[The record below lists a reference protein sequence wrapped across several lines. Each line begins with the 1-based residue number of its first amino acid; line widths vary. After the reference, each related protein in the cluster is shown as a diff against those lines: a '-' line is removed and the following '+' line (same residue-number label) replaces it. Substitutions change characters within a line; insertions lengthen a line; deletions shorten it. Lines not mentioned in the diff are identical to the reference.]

1 MKKSFPYL
9 FYIILF
15 SSVLTGALFLS
26 TAFYLYLK
34 TPSSE
39 EIKSCLVTKQNKI
52 SLCQKNSNYIFY
64 SQLPRHLVQSL
75 IVSEDANFWNH
86 QGFDFLEIKNSFF
99 INREKGHYA
108 RGASTI
114 TQQLAKNLFLTSEK
128 TLFRKINEA
137 LITIKIEKTLS
148 KEEILEKYFNV
159 VQFGPQIFGIKK
171 ATEFYFE
178 KEPKDL
184 TPEESAF
191 LIMLLP
197 NPISHSK
204 SFFDKKLSPYASQR
218 IQIILSRLKKRQIL
232 SEEEFSNASQAA
244 SSLFSPQEP
253 FLETIFEDWFF

>member
-9 FYIILF
+9 FYSLLF
-15 SSVLTGALFLS
+15 FTTLTGVIFLS
-26 TAFYLYLK
+26 IAIYLFLK

-39 EIKSCLVTKQNKI
+39 EIQSCLITKQNKV
-52 SLCQKNSNYIFY
+52 SLCKKNSNYVSY
-64 SQLPRHLVQSL
+64 YQLPRHLIHSL

-86 QGFDFLEIKNSFF
+86 QGFDFLEIKNSYF

-114 TQQLAKNLFLTSEK
+114 TQQLAKNLFLTNEK

-137 LITIKIEKTLS
+137 LITIKIENTLT

-171 ATEFYFE
+171 ATQFYFE

-184 TPEESAF
+184 KPEESAF

-197 NPISHSK
+197 NPITHSK

-232 SEEEFSNASQAA
+232 SEEEFSQASQSA